1 MSGLKCLK
9 TKTDVT
15 VLILL
20 EPFVVIISLGCE
32 ACSTT
37 KKVIIFWEN
46 KKTKQDVNW
55 VLLLRFLLLC

>member
-15 VLILL
+15 VLILW
-20 EPFVVIISLGCE
+20 EPFIIIVSLGFE

-46 KKTKQDVNW
+46 EKTK
-55 VLLLRFLLLC
+55 

>member
-1 MSGLKCLK
+1 MSGFECLK

-20 EPFVVIISLGCE
+20 APFVVIISVGCK

-37 KKVIIFWEN
+37 KKVIIFWESEKN
-46 KKTKQDVNW
+46 KYINW
-55 VLLLRFLLLC
+55 VLL